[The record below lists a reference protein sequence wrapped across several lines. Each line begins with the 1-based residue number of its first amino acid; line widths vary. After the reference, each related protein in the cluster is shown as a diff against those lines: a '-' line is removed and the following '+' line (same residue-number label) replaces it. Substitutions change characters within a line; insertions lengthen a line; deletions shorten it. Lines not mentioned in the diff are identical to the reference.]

1 MCFDLFLSFLY
12 SFLFYFSFRYCI
24 PSPESCLFMLVIG
37 LSYLCIISDL
47 FQILKKYTKEIY
59 YIVFIVVNN
68 KNTGDV
74 PFFVKNTSK
83 MYLY

>member
-1 MCFDLFLSFLY
+1 
-12 SFLFYFSFRYCI
+12 
-24 PSPESCLFMLVIG
+24 MLVIG

-83 MYLY
+83 IYLY